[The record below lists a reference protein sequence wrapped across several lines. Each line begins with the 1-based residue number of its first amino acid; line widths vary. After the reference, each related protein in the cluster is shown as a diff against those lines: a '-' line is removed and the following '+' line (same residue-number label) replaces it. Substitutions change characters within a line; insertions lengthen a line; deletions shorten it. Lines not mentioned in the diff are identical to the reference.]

1 MHLLFIRENKE
12 VRCQKYFS
20 VIQIQILILGE
31 LFENNLWAHEKI
43 PVKLH
48 EFMRII
54 QDTDIL
60 NTSIFIGISS

>member
-31 LFENNLWAHEKI
+31 LFEKNL
-43 PVKLH
+43 
-48 EFMRII
+48 
-54 QDTDIL
+54 
-60 NTSIFIGISS
+60 